1 MNTSKK
7 YKLTERTIKEFRE
20 FKEKAKLG
28 KMLQTALVATP
39 FVSILSSSPTSATV
53 QIAASDWD
61 TWGRTLQS
69 MSGFNAATLKRF
81 CDDEILYHKRK
92 NNRDDELFWVR
103 LKGSLN

>member
-1 MNTSKK
+1 MNKSKE

-28 KMLQTALVATP
+28 KMLQTALVTTP
-39 FVSILSSSPTSATV
+39 FVSILSSSPVSATV
-53 QIAASDWD
+53 HIATSDWE
-61 TWGRTLQS
+61 TWGSTLRS
-69 MSGFNAATLKRF
+69 MSGFNAATLRRF

-103 LKGSLN
+103 LRESLN